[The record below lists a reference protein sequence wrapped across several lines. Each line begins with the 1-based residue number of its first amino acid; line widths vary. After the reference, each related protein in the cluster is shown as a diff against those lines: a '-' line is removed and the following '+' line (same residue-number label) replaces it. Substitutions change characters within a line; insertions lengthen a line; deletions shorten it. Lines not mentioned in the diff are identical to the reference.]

1 MKSVNCSRHIPLS
14 RVRKYGASPPRRRTM
29 QSETEKVVQTQQ
41 GTKKDREAEEHE
53 QAAEEHARVE
63 E

>member
-1 MKSVNCSRHIPLS
+1 
-14 RVRKYGASPPRRRTM
+14 M
-29 QSETEKVVQTQQ
+29 QSETEKVVQLQQ
-41 GTKKDREAEEHE
+41 GTKKDREAEEDE